1 MSDLLNTIL
10 TWCTS
15 TGIKIVIA
23 IVILI
28 IAFAIINKV
37 TKKLTNY
44 LLQKKGLDET
54 LTKTLSAAARIVLK
68 VIVVVSLIGYL
79 GIDTSGIAALI
90 ASLGVAAGLALNGA
104 LGNLAGGI
112 LILLTRPFKIG
123 DFITAQGYSG
133 TVESI
138 SIVSTKI
145 LTVDNRVVYLP
156 NGALSSGNIENLSE
170 EDLRRV
176 DQDFS
181 VGGNDP
187 RKVEAV
193 LLDVCEKYDKVLKD
207 PAPFARV
214 TDYGAGNGVKVTLR
228 AWVKST
234 DYWDCYFDLLQRINE
249 AFDANGIVI
258 PFNRMDVH
266 NV

>member
-1 MSDLLNTIL
+1 MIDTIL
-10 TWCTS
+10 TWCAS

-28 IAFAIINKV
+28 VAFAVINSV
-37 TKKLTNY
+37 AKKLQKY
-44 LLQKKGLDET
+44 LLEKKGLDET
-54 LTKTLSAAARIVLK
+54 LTKTLVSAAKIVLK
-68 VIVVVSLIGYL
+68 IIVVVSLIGYL
-79 GIDTSGIAALI
+79 GIDTTGIAALI

-104 LGNLAGGI
+104 LGNLAGGM

-123 DFITAQGYSG
+123 DFIEAQGYQG
-133 TVESI
+133 VVEDI
-138 SIVSTKI
+138 KIVSTKVV
-145 LTVDNRVVYLP
+145 TVDNKVVHIP
-156 NGALSSGNIENLSE
+156 NGALSSGNIVNYSE
-170 EDLRRV
+170 KDLRRV
-176 DQDFS
+176 DQEFS

-187 RKVEAV
+187 RKVEAI
-193 LLDVCEKYDKVLKD
+193 LLDVCSQYDRILKD

-228 AWVKST
+228 AWVNSA
-234 DYWDCYFDLLQRINE
+234 DYWDAYFDLLQKINE
-249 AFDANGIVI
+249 AFDANGISI